1 MNQYLLTLMVTFEQE
16 YAIQKLFGRHGW
28 EYSKISG
35 DISLKNIELEE
46 TSAAVNQQVSQN
58 TTEKTDTCSKDTRAA
73 ADTAN
78 DNQGT
83 ASGESAVN
91 NHVNN
96 IFNNSVTQ
104 HHDAHCG
111 GEDGNNG
118 NNCGGDTDT
127 GESLESLG
135 IVVKEEV
142 ESCDEDET
150 FEHNLDNIND
160 TSSKVE
166 NSGKDKRG
174 AKCKLKVNSVIKK
187 RRKERASSD
196 INEEVAGGKSEFKLE
211 ELSPGDQEIN
221 DPLAVLET
229 LPNIEHVSKVGL
241 PHDVETFL
249 TDANDVDDSG
259 FSATLSAYFC
269 KDCGH
274 TFPEEKYYILHKR
287 SGKCVFPCQSCDKKF
302 TFKNFSKYQEH
313 LKQHRNMQASSYSES
328 LRKALL
334 AVRERKQAIRS
345 AAREFRVPKSTLCD
359 RLKAERQQ
367 SNVEN
372 LKKKPKLLTTEEEDA
387 LVAFVQYMAGQGFPM
402 SRRMVRSYVREIL
415 NKSGRETTANLEYG
429 PSDKWFRGLL
439 ERHPQLS
446 ERTPKNLDKSRAR
459 MPSQKT
465 IDDWFKLLLTVL
477 KDNDLE
483 HKESQI
489 FNVDEVGWSGK
500 EKCKRKVFGTK
511 GGHVFTN
518 SYITNDDVTVNMCI
532 CAEGKIL
539 PPMVIYKESL
549 PDGNYTDEVPDSWLY
564 GKSDTGYMDGDLFLL
579 WFERIFLLNCGSER
593 PVLLIMDNHDSYV
606 TLPLVE
612 MARANDVVLLGM
624 LRHMTHILQPL
635 EVKEG
640 QVKIPTHEGV

>member
-313 LKQHRNMQASSYSES
+313 LKQHRLEDILSTIVSSASPLDSAFSCAVCNKTYMSKYSLSRHVKVHTAAEFKCLVCSKEFHIQSSYKQHLETHQGDKHLCSECGKS
-328 LRKALL
+328 FCRVWYLNQHIRTAHQNDYPYVCNICGRKFSKNQHLEGHNVKHHKAEKMYACTKCHKKFTYKSTAHRHEKVCLG
-334 AVRERKQAIRS
+334 S
-345 AAREFRVPKSTLCD
+345 AAMK
-359 RLKAERQQ
+359 
-367 SNVEN
+367 
-372 LKKKPKLLTTEEEDA
+372 TEYTCE
-387 LVAFVQYMAGQGFPM
+387 VCNKAFVNKKSIRQHMILHSEPKHICDSCGKTFIW
-402 SRRMVRSYVREIL
+402 RTSYKVHC
-415 NKSGRETTANLEYG
+415 NL
-429 PSDKWFRGLL
+429 
-439 ERHPQLS
+439 
-446 ERTPKNLDKSRAR
+446 
-459 MPSQKT
+459 
-465 IDDWFKLLLTVL
+465 
-477 KDNDLE
+477 
-483 HKESQI
+483 
-489 FNVDEVGWSGK
+489 
-500 EKCKRKVFGTK
+500 C
-511 GGHVFTN
+511 
-518 SYITNDDVTVNMCI
+518 
-532 CAEGKIL
+532 
-539 PPMVIYKESL
+539 
-549 PDGNYTDEVPDSWLY
+549 
-564 GKSDTGYMDGDLFLL
+564 TGSF
-579 WFERIFLLNCGSER
+579 
-593 PVLLIMDNHDSYV
+593 
-606 TLPLVE
+606 
-612 MARANDVVLLGM
+612 
-624 LRHMTHILQPL
+624 
-635 EVKEG
+635 
-640 QVKIPTHEGV
+640 